1 MMAPRFLL
9 CAVLCLPAWTLAAPD
24 AAELASQQLQ
34 ALDEPAPDFLLR
46 DASGAPLQL
55 SSLRGHVVLVH
66 FWATWCKPCRHELP
80 ALDALVSR
88 LNSADLVF
96 LLISIDTDAEPAQVR
111 QLAHELAPDVPF
123 YLAREGGVSDRY
135 WSWGIPATYL
145 IDRDGRL
152 VARALGPRDWNSP
165 GMRTLLAGFADPGQR
180 QQQSREAT
188 LPGKAR
194 SAWRDNPSSP

>member
-9 CAVLCLPAWTLAAPD
+9 CAALCNPAWTLAAPN

-46 DASGAPLQL
+46 DAAGAPLQL
-55 SSLRGHVVLVH
+55 SSLRGHPVLIH

-80 ALDALVSR
+80 VLDALVSQ
-88 LNSADLVF
+88 LNSDDLAF
-96 LLISIDTDAEPAQVR
+96 LLISVDTDADPAQVK
-111 QLAHELAPDVPF
+111 QLAHELAPDVPA
-123 YLAREGGVSDRY
+123 YLASEGSVSDRY

-165 GMRTLLAGFADPGQR
+165 GMQTLLAGFADSDHR
-180 QQQSREAT
+180 
-188 LPGKAR
+188 
-194 SAWRDNPSSP
+194 